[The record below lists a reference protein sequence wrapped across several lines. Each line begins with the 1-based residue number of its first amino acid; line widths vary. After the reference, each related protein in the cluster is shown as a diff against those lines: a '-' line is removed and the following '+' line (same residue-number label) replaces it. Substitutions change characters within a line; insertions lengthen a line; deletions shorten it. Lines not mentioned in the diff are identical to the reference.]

1 MIQQERT
8 IRPVPFSTSDF
19 VRWADVDLAGIMRYD
34 AYLRLVD
41 VAETDFFRSIGAP
54 IGVLAERLGVWLPR
68 KVVRLEY
75 HAPSR
80 LDDALRLEVYVSR
93 LGRTSLTLNVDVAD
107 PADGARKASV
117 EMVLVCVNTTGFEK
131 REMPGE
137 LVEMMRPFLRTPT

>member
-1 MIQQERT
+1 M
-8 IRPVPFSTSDF
+8 PFSTSDF

-41 VAETDFFRSIGAP
+41 IAETDFFRSIGAP
-54 IGVLAERLGVWLPR
+54 IGALADRLGIWLPR

-117 EMVLVCVNTTGFEK
+117 EMVLVCVGTDDFAK
-131 REMPGE
+131 RELPPE
-137 LVEMMRPFLRTPT
+137 LVEMMRPYVQ